1 MKGGYA
7 LLLDS
12 GSVFWYH
19 IYMGKHEKLLQRL
32 LHKPVSANISWH
44 DIENLVLSYGA
55 KRREG
60 SGSRVTF
67 ILNGVVA
74 TFHRPHGSE
83 KTDRGAIKSVIKFL
97 HNTNV
102 IQEEENDI

>member
-1 MKGGYA
+1 M
-7 LLLDS
+7 
-12 GSVFWYH
+12 VP
-19 IYMGKHEKLLQRL
+19 IYGTIYYIGKHANYARIIQLLQRL

-44 DIENLVLSYGA
+44 DIENLILSYGA
-55 KRREG
+55 KREEG

-83 KTDRGAIKSVIKFL
+83 KTDRGAMKSIIKFSQKKIFQNYL
-97 HNTNV
+97 F
-102 IQEEENDI
+102 